1 MTSSTTESSTQ
12 PLVIIDR
19 RLPVAVVWLNRPEV
33 LNALSPELLWSLS
46 QALAELDDDGEVRVT
61 IITGSGRAFCAG
73 ADIQVM
79 ASASPMDIL
88 RRNTL
93 ESWIR
98 IRRVNKPLIAAVN
111 GIAYGGGCELAL
123 ICDLIVA
130 AENARFAQPEIKLGI
145 MPGAGG
151 TQRLS
156 KAIGPYRA
164 MEMILTGE
172 PLNAQEA
179 FTNGLVNRIVPP
191 ERCLDEA
198 LELARTIAARPPIAV
213 RLAREAVRYGVETTL
228 QKGMEIERRNY
239 LLLYDTLDQKEG
251 MAAFLEHRSPQFKG
265 R

>member
-1 MTSSTTESSTQ
+1 
-12 PLVIIDR
+12 
-19 RLPVAVVWLNRPEV
+19 
-33 LNALSPELLWSLS
+33 
-46 QALAELDDDGEVRVT
+46 
-61 IITGSGRAFCAG
+61 
-73 ADIQVM
+73 
-79 ASASPMDIL
+79 
-88 RRNTL
+88 
-93 ESWIR
+93 
-98 IRRVNKPLIAAVN
+98 
-111 GIAYGGGCELAL
+111 
-123 ICDLIVA
+123 
-130 AENARFAQPEIKLGI
+130 
-145 MPGAGG
+145 
-151 TQRLS
+151 
-156 KAIGPYRA
+156 
-164 MEMILTGE
+164 MILTGE